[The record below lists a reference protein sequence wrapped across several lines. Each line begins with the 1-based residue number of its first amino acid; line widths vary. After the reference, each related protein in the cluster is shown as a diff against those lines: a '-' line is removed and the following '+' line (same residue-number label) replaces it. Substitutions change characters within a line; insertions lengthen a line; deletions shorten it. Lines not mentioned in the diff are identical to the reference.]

1 MSGPNSSLRLQTQPI
16 FKCLQ
21 INLRHSKLATASL
34 SQVILEN
41 SVDVILIQE
50 PYALF
55 TPTPTL
61 SDIPQGYVAFH
72 ALGSDHAYG
81 AAILVKL
88 SLATSC
94 RAVSRCVSNHIAVV
108 DLHSSKG

>member
-1 MSGPNSSLRLQTQPI
+1 MSGSNSSLRLQTQPT

-94 RAVSRCVSNHIAVV
+94 RAVSRCESNHIAVV
-108 DLHSSKG
+108 DLQSSKG